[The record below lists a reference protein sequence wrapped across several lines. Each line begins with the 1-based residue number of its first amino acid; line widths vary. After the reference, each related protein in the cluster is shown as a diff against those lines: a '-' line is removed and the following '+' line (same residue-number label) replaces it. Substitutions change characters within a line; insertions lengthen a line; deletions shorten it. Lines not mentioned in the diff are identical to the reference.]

1 MKSKVNSKNC
11 LIVAIVAVVVLIIG
25 ILLISNA
32 NTLWD
37 EHLARVAAG
46 SDEALPFWTGQRI
59 FGAVLTALGAFT
71 ASGASI
77 LGDKLLRTE
86 DENTEVE

>member
-25 ILLISNA
+25 VLMVDNA

-37 EHLARVAAG
+37 EHLSRIASG
-46 SDEALPFWTGQRI
+46 SDENLPFWTVQRI
-59 FGAVLTALGAFT
+59 FGGIFTTLGAIV
-71 ASGASI
+71 ASGISI
-77 LGDKLLRTE
+77 LWGQIVQNERQNETE
-86 DENTEVE
+86 